1 MDRLQLNLLSQKIK
15 IASEH
20 ILREYF
26 EMAILQIFSDTNLTK
41 DMIFYGGTALR
52 LAYNGIRFSE
62 DLDFLI
68 INEIKVNKLKEI
80 LSELTKKYM
89 ELSLVEIKDKR
100 NTLFALLKIQH
111 SSLKY
116 PRHIKIEICKKKNGI
131 KSEYRLISSQCS
143 NLTPLIQTATLESLE
158 CAKIK
163 AINGRNEPR
172 DFFDFWLIENL
183 LKKPVVFPKTI
194 PFEHNEFKRE
204 LKRFIPQNKW
214 LIIDQILKC

>member
-1 MDRLQLNLLSQKIK
+1 MRTRRT
-15 IASEH
+15 IAP
-20 ILREYF
+20 IVRE
-26 EMAILQIFSDTNLTK
+26 I
-41 DMIFYGGTALR
+41 
-52 LAYNGIRFSE
+52 
-62 DLDFLI
+62 
-68 INEIKVNKLKEI
+68 KLKEI